1 MTIVLPAIGL
11 GRAPNLVVQVIMV
24 VLICLRGTVSRPET
38 TKARWIHLLLK
49 QIAVVCVMHVRV
61 ILQSLHQ
68 VLRVVQEITEARR
81 APLPLS
87 RSARSAQILVVPL
100 PVIWLSWLP
109 SIGVQYI
116 RLIATIVNQRSVGIL
131 LHLLSPCPVLMVLVH
146 RPVPR
151 MPVPLIA
158 VCRRSTGWHY
168 YWATRLLV
176 PVRVV
181 GELLLRV

>member
-1 MTIVLPAIGL
+1 
-11 GRAPNLVVQVIMV
+11 
-24 VLICLRGTVSRPET
+24 
-38 TKARWIHLLLK
+38 
-49 QIAVVCVMHVRV
+49 MHVRV

-68 VLRVVQEITEARR
+68 VLRVMQEITEAGR

-87 RSARSAQILVVPL
+87 RSTGSAQILVVSL
-100 PVIWLSWLP
+100 PVIRLSWLP

-131 LHLLSPCPVLMVLVH
+131 LHLLRSRPVLVVLVH

-158 VCRRSTGWHY
+158 VCVRSSRRHYY

-176 PVRVV
+176 PIGVV